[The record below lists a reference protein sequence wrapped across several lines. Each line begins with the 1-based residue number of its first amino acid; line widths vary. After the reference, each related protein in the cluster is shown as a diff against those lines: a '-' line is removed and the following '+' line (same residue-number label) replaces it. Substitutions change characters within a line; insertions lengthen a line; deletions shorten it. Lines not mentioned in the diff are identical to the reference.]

1 FIFAPS
7 RIQSRQVSRA
17 PATMTSILPP
27 TTHHLLHEDRSR
39 LMRSSRKIGEV
50 VGETPLFVDLSSSSS
65 STTASTSARKLERTR
80 RASEGEPQRPPS
92 SASAATP
99 PDIHVPSTNATA
111 RPLLYVRLP
120 TSNETTLRTPVTPS
134 PSPTLTVAL
143 NLTQGNEES
152 VRRRKMAKLSRTLG
166 VKVPP
171 ELVFSSSPSRQ
182 RRRSRQSSILESMP
196 EKAGVKGAVSG
207 RRRRATRS
215 LKDSAGDRNG
225 TSLTARHPKSDSIS
239 HGWVWVGKP
248 TDHDSLCHEWV
259 GLGSS
264 VGGGDKSTILHPAV
278 SVVRNMHR
286 RENGWS
292 GEWAGRVSNMDD
304 VVRKLRGLRVK

>member
-1 FIFAPS
+1 
-7 RIQSRQVSRA
+7 
-17 PATMTSILPP
+17 
-27 TTHHLLHEDRSR
+27 
-39 LMRSSRKIGEV
+39 MRSSRKIGEV
-50 VGETPLFVDLSSSSS
+50 VGETPFFVDLSSSSS
-65 STTASTSARKLERTR
+65 STTASTSARKLERAR

-215 LKDSAGDRNG
+215 LKDSAGGSKMGRPPSVASS
-225 TSLTARHPKSDSIS
+225 SLTARHPKSDSIS

-248 TDHDSLCHEWV
+248 TDHDVPANVRVRSSRATAESLCNEWV

-264 VGGGDKSTILHPAV
+264 VGVGDKSTLLHPPV